1 MLIVHR
7 VVLCVRVL
15 SECFMFSQ
23 FVTPPAPRSRGPASA
38 STCTDHVTLRTIV
51 RRPAYHP
58 TYVDQRIRMPA
69 MVAETQTDVSI
80 NAPVGRKRGLTKT
93 VVVIDGVV
101 LIVTIVRKPG
111 GVIYSPESWMFCDQH
126 NSN

>member
-1 MLIVHR
+1 MLIVHM

-51 RRPAYHP
+51 QRPAYQR
-58 TYVDQRIRMPA
+58 TYLDQRIRMPA
-69 MVAETQTDVSI
+69 L
-80 NAPVGRKRGLTKT
+80 GR
-93 VVVIDGVV
+93 
-101 LIVTIVRKPG
+101 
-111 GVIYSPESWMFCDQH
+111 
-126 NSN
+126 

>member
-1 MLIVHR
+1 MLK
-7 VVLCVRVL
+7 
-15 SECFMFSQ
+15 S
-23 FVTPPAPRSRGPASA
+23 VTES
-38 STCTDHVTLRTIV
+38 
-51 RRPAYHP
+51 
-58 TYVDQRIRMPA
+58 YVDQRIRMPA
-69 MVAETQTDVSI
+69 LMAAETQTDVSI
-80 NAPVGRKRGLTKT
+80 NAAVGRKRGLTKT